1 MPPPDDIRS
10 PSRSPFCQNNA
21 SPRVT
26 IELTCST
33 TSGSLP
39 GGGNVD
45 ERNSPLSPLN
55 RGWKTAE
62 DGSAREIFLV
72 VQSSSHKRF
81 PRRQPLYR
89 APSAPLSPVPPCTIH
104 PRPFH
109 DSIEKQSAHVSSYL
123 DRTVPAWQRRQSY
136 SMRPVGKN
144 GPCCVLRDYHPPK
157 RAFVA
162 GYGERG
168 SCAISAVRMPHTRD
182 PFRRRF
188 EYPAGNNEGPLFRW
202 FSLVLLFIFLS
213 AIKHCTGGAIS
224 ICPPPRTPTWH
235 LPVSCWPYRAFSS
248 FATAMLCRVVRGF
261 FRGGRSGWCLRM
273 GSGVWNGG
281 RECLCRI
288 EILTLTRKLGS
299 IWSEAGDGILF
310 SYF

>member
-1 MPPPDDIRS
+1 M
-10 PSRSPFCQNNA
+10 
-21 SPRVT
+21 
-26 IELTCST
+26 
-33 TSGSLP
+33 
-39 GGGNVD
+39 
-45 ERNSPLSPLN
+45 
-55 RGWKTAE
+55 
-62 DGSAREIFLV
+62 
-72 VQSSSHKRF
+72 
-81 PRRQPLYR
+81 YR
-89 APSAPLSPVPPCTIH
+89 APSTPLSPVPPCTIH

-123 DRTVPAWQRRQSY
+123 DRTVPARQRRQSY

-202 FSLVLLFIFLS
+202 LSLVLLFIFLS

-224 ICPPPRTPTWH
+224 ICPPPKDAHVASSRLLLAIFCFFLVRDGDA
-235 LPVSCWPYRAFSS
+235 LPGGSRILSGRQEWVVFENGKRSLKWRSRMFVQDRDFNPYAE
-248 FATAMLCRVVRGF
+248 
-261 FRGGRSGWCLRM
+261 
-273 GSGVWNGG
+273 VWVD
-281 RECLCRI
+281 LI
-288 EILTLTRKLGS
+288 
-299 IWSEAGDGILF
+299 
-310 SYF
+310 